1 MTEILGQFL
10 FKIVRTTHVD
20 LLGSTKGY
28 RPSMRRPRSSQF
40 ANHEKVW
47 ATSKLSARCREYV

>member
-1 MTEILGQFL
+1 MTESLGQFL
-10 FKIVRTTHVD
+10 FKIVRMTHVD

-40 ANHEKVW
+40 AYHEKVW
-47 ATSKLSARCREYV
+47 ATS